1 MLKRKFRI
9 FVKMMKKICENT
21 ELFSQISVIEENVS
35 GCNYLSSS
43 PFSLRAISSS
53 TSETLTML

>member
-21 ELFSQISVIEENVS
+21 KLFSQISVIEENVS

>member
-1 MLKRKFRI
+1 
-9 FVKMMKKICENT
+9 MMKKICENSFV
-21 ELFSQISVIEENVS
+21 FSQISVIEENVS